1 MAAVLPQQLFQ
12 GIRKPMADTSSY
24 PSCDVD
30 ELSFS
35 SSSSI
40 RVSISTLI
48 QLTLST
54 LPCSLFRLVV
64 AGCKML
70 IHQNTNACSMTDT
83 V

>member
-1 MAAVLPQQLFQ
+1 MAAVLPQQLFH

-24 PSCDVD
+24 PSYDVD
-30 ELSFS
+30 DLSFS
-35 SSSSI
+35 SPSSI
-40 RVSISTLI
+40 RVTISALI

-70 IHQNTNACSMTDT
+70 IQQNTNVCSTTDT